1 MSNKRFMIISSD
13 CMYLLH
19 IIKSVE
25 NFPRNIPQRRS
36 FWQNMINAMLPG
48 RLYCRRT
55 DADLRDENTI
65 VVMEFPHERS
75 DAFILSHVCSK
86 ILRSF
91 PCVHFS
97 IIETESENF

>member
-1 MSNKRFMIISSD
+1 MIIFAD
-13 CMYLLH
+13 GMYLIH

-25 NFPRNIPQRRS
+25 NFPRNIPRRRS

-65 VVMEFPHERS
+65 VLMEFPYQRS
-75 DAFILSHVCSK
+75 DVFILNRVCSK
-86 ILRSF
+86 ILRHY
-91 PCVHFS
+91 PYVHFS
-97 IIETESENF
+97 IIETL

>member
-1 MSNKRFMIISSD
+1 MIIFAD
-13 CMYLLH
+13 GMYLIH
-19 IIKSVE
+19 IIKCSAE
-25 NFPRNIPQRRS
+25 DFPRNIPQRRS

-55 DADLRDENTI
+55 DAGTRDENTI

-86 ILRSF
+86 ILTSF
-91 PCVHFS
+91 PYVYFS
-97 IIETESENF
+97 IIETKSENF